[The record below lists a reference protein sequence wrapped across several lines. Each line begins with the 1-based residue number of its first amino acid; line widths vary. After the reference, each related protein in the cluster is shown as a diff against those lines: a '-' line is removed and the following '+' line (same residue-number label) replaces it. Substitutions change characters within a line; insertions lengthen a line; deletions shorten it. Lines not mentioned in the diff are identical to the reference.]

1 MPWIPLESRSSEL
14 QRQVA
19 AASSAAASPSAD
31 FYNQNDL
38 GLLADGELFV
48 WLVQAEAGAK
58 AQNQHASEPDSEPED
73 LPEIGESGAS
83 DARSLRWVRLNGR
96 TAADKAYAKQRYR
109 QLLFELW
116 RKHIAETGETYYPKL
131 RNDLMD
137 RYSLM
142 SDPNHN

>member
-1 MPWIPLESRSSEL
+1 
-14 QRQVA
+14 
-19 AASSAAASPSAD
+19 
-31 FYNQNDL
+31 
-38 GLLADGELFV
+38 
-48 WLVQAEAGAK
+48 
-58 AQNQHASEPDSEPED
+58 
-73 LPEIGESGAS
+73 
-83 DARSLRWVRLNGR
+83 VRLNGR